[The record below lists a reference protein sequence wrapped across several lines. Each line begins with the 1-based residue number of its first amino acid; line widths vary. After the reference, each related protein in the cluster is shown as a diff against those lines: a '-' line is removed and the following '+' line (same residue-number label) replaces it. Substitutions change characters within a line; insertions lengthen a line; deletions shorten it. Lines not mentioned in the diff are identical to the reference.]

1 MKQACA
7 NVAGAPP
14 VAKGVALAKRAVAP
28 KPGQKKV
35 TVKPKSE
42 EVIDIDASPDKTRK
56 RKRNHAVL
64 LQYSQ
69 LEARFLT
76 SMLLM
81 LTMNLLLW
89 SILMTFTSSISLLR
103 TRATPVTT

>member
-1 MKQACA
+1 MELQKQACA

-69 LEARFLT
+69 LEAR
-76 SMLLM
+76 
-81 LTMNLLLW
+81 
-89 SILMTFTSSISLLR
+89 
-103 TRATPVTT
+103 